1 MEFEELGS
9 RAELAE
15 LEAELNRERCQPD
28 SKVAICDLGASD
40 DLNPR
45 YFVAR
50 IDGRHAGG
58 ATFTQTDDGGC
69 ELHKLYVHPAF
80 RQRGVGAALAEKVMK
95 IASELNYPEID
106 IEMSGDSLEFW
117 DRWFGERPFEYHGTR
132 QFSVILKPGGPST
145 EG

>member
-28 SKVAICDLGASD
+28 SKVTICDLGAEE

-45 YFVAR
+45 YFAAR
-50 IDGRHAGG
+50 IDGQHAGA

-69 ELHKLYVHPAF
+69 ELYKLYVHPAF
-80 RQRGVGAALAEKVMK
+80 RQRGVGAALAEKVMT
-95 IASELNYPEID
+95 IASELNYPEIN
-106 IEMSGDSLEFW
+106 IEMSGDSLAFW
-117 DRWFGERPFEYHGTR
+117 DRWVGERPFDYHGTR
-132 QFSVILKPGGPST
+132 KFSVHLQPDGRSV